1 MGNNAENKQLNI
13 DAVSCWVVL
22 LNWTTG
28 CESDAES
35 TEVKAVFMT
44 KQDAD
49 EYCKILKPQIK
60 WHHYYQGCLDIEE
73 VPFQPCN

>member
-73 VPFQPCN
+73 VPFQPCS

>member
-44 KQDAD
+44 KQDA
-49 EYCKILKPQIK
+49 ENYINLIAPKIK
-60 WHHYYQGCLDIEE
+60 WNNYYEGCLDIEE
-73 VPFQPCN
+73 VPFQPCS